1 MIRGIIKE
9 MILYLLTILSIMI
22 LLIVIYL
29 FDIVAITKKMEIAEK
44 CIYIPAVSENRGV
57 VTEFCLKVI
66 KGAGRVFIEI
76 PNVFSSNYQ
85 LSFAIAKLAAC
96 KLLETCNLYDYLFYT
111 KEYFTGEGFSGTA
124 GFATLIISYFYL
136 PNKNFFNNISI
147 TGFILP
153 NGLIFP
159 VSGIKEKLEASKL
172 KNLTLLAPSNYS
184 NEIIQV
190 YTILDIAKL
199 LRSDIKNYSKKF
211 EIPKEYFDVLREI
224 ALDICKDIDDR
235 DIDAFIKNGSF
246 YTAASLCFIKKS
258 EEHKISNISLTDL
271 ESEIAELE
279 KLLIN
284 YKCNSYNCE
293 ELKFQILLR
302 INMSKEISDLNKK
315 YWRFYTAK
323 GWYKMLEKLK
333 DIERK
338 NTCKIIEEDYKI
350 MRYIFNNVFSQE
362 ISCFEKRELLSRI
375 YYEFLLNYDI
385 DISLFL
391 DSVEN
396 YLNYL
401 YKKNG
406 FSITSYN
413 YFVYGKDLINMGKI
427 SDGMLYLIYA
437 VNYAI

>member
-1 MIRGIIKE
+1 MTKNIIKE
-9 MILYLLTILSIMI
+9 FVLYLLTILFITALFI
-22 LLIVIYL
+22 TIYF
-29 FDIVAITKKMEIAEK
+29 FDIIKKIEIVER
-44 CIYIPAVSENRGV
+44 CIYIPAVSGNRGV
-57 VTEFCLKVI
+57 ITMFCLKVI

-96 KLLETCNLYDYLFYT
+96 KLLENCNLYDYLFYT
-111 KEYFTGEGFSGTA
+111 KDYFIGEGFSGTA
-124 GFATLIISYFYL
+124 GLATLIVSYFYL
-136 PNKNFFNNISI
+136 PNKNFLNNISV

-184 NEIIQV
+184 NEIIQI

-199 LRSDIKNYSKKF
+199 LRSDIKNYLKKF
-211 EIPKEYFDVLREI
+211 EIPKEYFDVLKEI

-235 DIDAFIKNGSF
+235 DIDAFIKNSSF

-258 EEHKISNISLTDL
+258 EEYKISNISLADL

-293 ELKFQILLR
+293 ELKFQALLR
-302 INMSKEISDLNKK
+302 INMSKEILDLNKK

-338 NTCKIIEEDYKI
+338 DTCKIIEEDYKI
-350 MRYIFNNVFSQE
+350 MGYILNKDFSQE

-401 YKKNG
+401 YEKNG

-413 YFVYGKDLINMGKI
+413 YFVYGRDLINMGKI
-427 SDGMLYLIYA
+427 SDGILYLIYA